1 MGFLHQ
7 LRLLLWKNLVLKKR
21 SPIVVL
27 FELIIP
33 LVLFF
38 ILLSIRSRNPS
49 EPKKQQYF
57 VAQPLPSAG
66 VIPVLQQ
73 FCPRTHRDNFGF
85 PNYPNAQVRPF
96 LEELYQV
103 IQDNDLYPQD
113 FPISDLEKMPDALHE
128 LLADYNTIENQ
139 FSNSQDLVVISILN
153 DPAAFEDYL
162 VRNLSIPEDEADQII
177 HSEINTQ
184 EIFRLL
190 YGNPPRPI
198 NDSPS
203 KFYNYTDFQMDLNHR
218 LSGIDNGMVYRPYSN
233 KDIFTP
239 DGIADVLSWT
249 GGLTRTQASI
259 KAMVADDSNTTTPLN
274 ATELVEDF
282 KDNLVSP
289 DGLQDIACNKRDIAQ
304 IFNTSRGNITGD
316 YLSRL
321 CNEEGASDVFE
332 EFSQVLRDQL
342 NSKIIADKL
351 NISLN
356 DLMNTRKYAE
366 KALADFQTFAT
377 FEKHLY
383 DLYVLASKLPE
394 GNCPKPP
401 EPATTTPSIED
412 VEMTTV
418 KSKVSEGVSDKPD
431 DITTVPSNTVSYDSG
446 DDNDDMLYN
455 ASDTDENFFTTVTT
469 QMHTKMKVTPVPLV
483 KPKKK
488 AEDAKKKR
496 KISPQK
502 KKLLRL
508 YRLWA
513 NMQPVLCGKEV
524 RTATDEQME
533 NGDYKAL
540 GFDHHQKRS
549 FEILVHILFSNPKIL
564 YAPNTTDVNAVINQA
579 SDFIFLFNNMTHLS
593 NVWLNVSKEIREQL
607 FDNRTER
614 AVEWMAVMQK
624 ELYNHN
630 MLFPNISLNVF
641 PREYIYNATNNATSV
656 LLKELNTIDN
666 AACAWL
672 EIASYFNMDIF
683 KPFPS
688 EEALVDYVLHQAAA
702 DNVTVLAN
710 VVFQVD
716 RNGELPPHTVFKIR
730 QNSSF
735 TDRTDLIRKRY
746 WTPGSN
752 HRNILGYYTYGF
764 VWIQDLIERAII
776 DMRVQRKVTEP
787 GNYVQEFPY
796 PCYRHDKFLFTI
808 EHIMPM
814 IMIISWVYYVSMLT
828 QSIVYEKEK
837 GLKEVMKLMGLS
849 NAVHWVAWFITSFL
863 EMSITIIGLVCILKY
878 GDVLVYSNPVIVW
891 LVLTTF
897 SIATI
902 SFCFMVSVLFS
913 KARLAAACAGIMYFT
928 SYVPYLYIGIREET
942 AFQDISL
949 LAKSIG
955 SLLSTT
961 AFGLAAKYFALYEE
975 EGVGVQWSNIHLSP
989 VEQDEFNLLKVII
1002 MMVIDAFLYLIL
1014 TWYIEAVHPGS
1025 YGLPR
1030 PFYFPLQWSYWFG
1043 NSSSSCCP
1051 GSQGKYS
1058 NMSLMD
1064 DDQSFAMAEAGQ
1076 GPHMEPE
1083 PYHLNMGVSIKGLTK
1098 VYKTG
1103 KKLAVNNLSLNLY
1116 EGQITSFLGH
1126 NGAGKT
1132 TTMSILTGLFPPTNG
1147 TATIYGNDIR
1157 SDMLVIRKS
1166 LGMCPQHNALFD
1178 KLTVEE
1184 HVWFYARL
1192 KGTPSSCI
1200 KKEMDKVIGDI
1211 GLMKKRKQKV
1221 KGLSGGMKRKLSV
1234 AIAFVGGSR
1243 TIILDEPTSGVDPY
1257 ARRAIWELL
1266 LKYKSGRTILLSTHH
1281 MDEADLLGDRI
1292 AIISHGQLKCCG
1304 SSLFLKATF
1313 GDGYRLTLVKRRS
1326 ETDSSNGS
1334 ISSDSALSD
1343 SLNASKT
1350 SASFH
1355 SNASEATVTSFIK
1368 TYIRNAELT
1377 SETIQELSYILPS
1390 DAQNKGMFEKFFNAL
1405 EENMSNLEITSY
1417 GLADTSLEDVF
1428 LKVSEKTG
1436 ANSATMKDD
1445 KKSSNSWFG
1454 CLTNSSCR
1462 PSEMELQDVNEEPS
1476 TSSGSSLNDDD
1487 DVPLLETEETP
1498 PIVESGEGLDIST
1511 TYVTGFFLYTSQF
1524 YALFVKRLHHIKRNR
1539 KGLFSQ
1545 LLLPVFFICVAM
1557 TVALAAPLM
1566 GDLPPL
1572 ILTPSQYHPL
1582 TNPRGNFIPHT
1593 NEALN
1598 PRQHAKIYHSIYG
1611 DATPEQLTETLK
1623 MPSGVGATCV
1633 VKTPFNS
1640 TLDVQLKELNYSS
1653 SIKLTDKY
1661 YDSMCRQSFKK
1672 GHMLKNYVP
1681 EPPKPVTKYSP
1692 IAPEQW
1698 NENGTSRGA
1707 VREITCRCSDDNT
1720 GFSCPVEV
1728 GSPYPE
1734 VMKVITSDR
1743 MLNVD
1748 RRNITRYILYTTDK
1762 YRLHRYGAFSVGNV
1776 REYVP
1781 KMYQDMS
1788 APEYRKIAVRNAAMA
1803 FHNHKGFH
1811 SMPTY
1816 INVINNLI
1824 LRANLDPDIHG
1835 NPAGYGITAINHPM
1849 NKTSYNIENDYIVQ
1863 EGTNMV
1869 ISIFII
1875 VAMSF
1880 VPASFVVFLVAERSS
1895 KAKHLQFISSVN
1907 PAVYWLCNFLWDMMN
1922 YMVPASCCILILK
1935 LFNIPAYASPTNL
1948 PAVIIL
1954 FLLYGYSITPMM
1966 YPASFYFNESSAAYV
1981 FLIIINLFTGIT
1993 TVIASFMLE
2002 LFNYD
2007 EELKEVYE
2015 FLHKAFLMF
2024 PNYCLGKGLMDLAYN
2039 EFWNEFYYKIGEED
2053 KAKMPFEWDVMT
2065 RMYVIMG
2072 IEGLAAFI
2080 FTILLE
2086 YKFFIRP
2093 IRRLGRK
2100 RDLGEEDE
2108 DVADERRRVLSGEAN
2123 DDILRIENLTKV
2135 FKSRYFSK
2143 HYAVDRLCLGVPQ
2156 GECFGLLGVNGAG
2169 KTTTFKM
2176 LTGDQAISKGD
2187 AFLNGISILKN
2198 RLAVYRCIGYCPQ
2211 LDALFDE
2218 LTAREHLHL
2227 YARLKGIPKKDENKL
2242 VDWALRKLALV
2253 QYSNRPA
2260 GTYSGGNKR
2269 KLSTAIAL
2277 IGRPQVIFMDEPTTG
2292 MDPHSRRFLWDLI
2305 LSMIKE
2311 GRSVV
2316 LTSHSMEECE
2326 ALCGRLAILV
2336 NGRFKCLGSI
2346 QHLKNKFGGGYTV
2359 SIRVKGPQPNTA
2371 PVKQFFLN
2379 EFSDAE
2385 LKDEHH
2391 NMLQYGIMLS
2401 NTSLSEL
2408 FSRLE
2413 SMKGVLQ
2420 IEDYSVSQTT
2430 LDNVFINFAKE
2441 QMGQLDDFVDSS
2453 KELNVDSSLQ
2463 LQNLMRASSNGTLDL
2478 EDDDDEPLLQ
2488 MFGQNEE
2495 EIVC

>member
-7 LRLLLWKNLVLKKR
+7 LRLLLWKNFVLKKR
-21 SPIVVL
+21 SPMVVL
-27 FELIIP
+27 FELTIP
-33 LVLFF
+33 MVLFF
-38 ILLSIRSRNPS
+38 ILLCIRARNPS
-49 EPKKQQYF
+49 EPRKQQYF

-66 VIPVLQQ
+66 VVPVLQQ
-73 FCPRTHRDNFGF
+73 FCPKTHRDNFGF
-85 PNYPNAQVRPF
+85 PNYPNAQVKPF
-96 LEELYQV
+96 LQEIYQV

-113 FPISDLEKMPDALHE
+113 YRISDLEKMPEALQD
-128 LLADYNTIENQ
+128 LLTDYNTIENR
-139 FSNSQDLVVISILN
+139 FALAPDLDVISILN

-162 VRNLSIPEDEADQII
+162 VSNLSVPQSDADEII
-177 HSEINTQ
+177 HSQIKTQ

-190 YGNPPRPI
+190 YGNPPRPVI
-198 NDSPS
+198 DDPS
-203 KFYNYTDFQMDLNHR
+203 GIYNYSHFQTDFNYR
-218 LSGIDNGMVYRPYSN
+218 LSGIDNGMMYRPYPAEYIYS
-233 KDIFTP
+233 P
-239 DGIADVLSWT
+239 EGLADVLSWT
-249 GGLTRTQASI
+249 WGLKRTHASI
-259 KAMVADDSNTTTPLN
+259 REQIKQQADNNSVSFN
-274 ATELVEDF
+274 ATDVIKDFEDY
-282 KDNLVSP
+282 LISP
-289 DGLQDIACNKRDIAQ
+289 DGLQDIACNKGDISQ
-304 IFNTSRGNITGD
+304 IFNTSQSNITGA

-321 CNEEGASDVFE
+321 CNEEGAEDVFE
-332 EFSQVLRDQL
+332 EFSQVLHGQL
-342 NSKIIADKL
+342 NAQKIAEML
-351 NISLN
+351 NVSLI
-356 DLMNTRKYAE
+356 DVLNTRQYAE
-366 KALADFQTFAT
+366 KALADFQKFAT

-383 DLYVLASKLPE
+383 DLYLLASKLPE
-394 GNCPKPP
+394 GSCPKPP
-401 EPATTTPSIED
+401 APTTTDPTNDDDVESTTSSDEVTDSPSPTMPVLTTSYDDDNDLLYNESDIDNDIFTTTPSG
-412 VEMTTV
+412 TT
-418 KSKVSEGVSDKPD
+418 
-431 DITTVPSNTVSYDSG
+431 
-446 DDNDDMLYN
+446 M
-455 ASDTDENFFTTVTT
+455 
-469 QMHTKMKVTPVPLV
+469 KMIPL
-483 KPKKK
+483 KK
-488 AEDAKKKR
+488 AKTIKDNKDDKKTEK

-513 NMQPVLCGKEV
+513 NLQPVLCGKKV
-524 RTATDEQME
+524 RTATDEQLE
-533 NGDYKAL
+533 RGDLKSL
-540 GFDHHQKRS
+540 GFDSHQKRS

-564 YAPNTTDVNAVINQA
+564 YAPNTTDVNSVINQA

-593 NVWLNVSKEIREQL
+593 NVWLNVSKDIKIQL
-607 FDNRTER
+607 QDNRTER

-624 ELYNHN
+624 ELYEHP
-630 MLFPNISLNVF
+630 LFFPNVSLDIF
-641 PREYIYNATNNATSV
+641 PRNYINNSTYNATAV
-656 LLKELNTIDN
+656 LLNELNTIDN

-683 KPFPS
+683 KPFPT
-688 EEALVDYVLHQAAA
+688 EEDLVNYVLHEATA

-710 VVFQVD
+710 VIFHVD
-716 RNGELPPHTVFKIR
+716 ENGNLPPHTIYKIR

-735 TDRTDLIRKRY
+735 TDRTDLIRRRY

-752 HRNILGYYTYGF
+752 HHNILGYYTYGF

-776 DMRVQRKVTEP
+776 DTKVTRKITEP

-814 IMIISWVYYVSMLT
+814 VMMISWIYYVAMLT

-849 NAVHWVAWFITSFL
+849 NAVHWVAWFITSFF
-863 EMSITIIGLVCILKY
+863 EMSITIVGVVCILKY
-878 GDVLVYSNPVIVW
+878 GEVLVYSNPVIVW
-891 LVLTTF
+891 LVLITF
-897 SIATI
+897 SVATI
-902 SFCFMVSVLFS
+902 SFCFMVSVIFS
-913 KARLAAACAGIMYFT
+913 KAKLAAACAGIMYFT

-942 AFQDISL
+942 AFQDISVIGKS
-949 LAKSIG
+949 LA

-961 AFGLAAKYFALYEE
+961 AFGLGSKYFALYEE

-989 VEQDEFNLLKVII
+989 VEQDEFNLLKVIC
-1002 MMVIDAFLYLIL
+1002 MMLIDAFLYLVL

-1030 PFYFPLQWSYWFG
+1030 PFYFPFQRSYWFG
-1043 NSSSSCCP
+1043 DSTSSCCL
-1051 GSQGKYS
+1051 GSTNKYT
-1058 NMSLMD
+1058 NLSLMD

-1132 TTMSILTGLFPPTNG
+1132 TTMSILTGLFPPSSG

-1157 SDMLVIRKS
+1157 SDMLKIRKS

-1178 KLTVEE
+1178 KLTVDE
-1184 HVWFYARL
+1184 HIWFYARL
-1192 KGTPSSCI
+1192 KGTPNSCI
-1200 KKEMDKVIGDI
+1200 KSEMDKVIGDI
-1211 GLMKKRKQKV
+1211 GLIKKRKQKV

-1243 TIILDEPTSGVDPY
+1243 TVILDEPTSGVDPY

-1326 ETDSSNGS
+1326 EVDDESTKSDTS
-1334 ISSDSALSD
+1334 SSDPVNTSRA
-1343 SLNASKT
+1343 
-1350 SASFH
+1350 SASFQC
-1355 SNASEATVTSFIK
+1355 NTSEAAVTEFIK
-1368 TYIRNAELT
+1368 SYIKNAELA
-1377 SETIQELSYILPS
+1377 SETIQELTYILPS
-1390 DAQNKGMFEKFFNAL
+1390 DAQNKGMFEKFFNNL
-1405 EENMSNLEITSY
+1405 EENLVALEISSY

-1428 LKVSEKTG
+1428 LKVSEKSG
-1436 ANSATMKDD
+1436 ANNPKMKYE
-1445 KKSSNSWFG
+1445 KKSSSWFERFFNR
-1454 CLTNSSCR
+1454 NSKPR
-1462 PSEMELQDVNEEPS
+1462 EMELTDVNEEPS
-1476 TSSGSSLNDDD
+1476 TSSSSSSSSIEDDD
-1487 DVPLLETEETP
+1487 MPLIDSEESSP
-1498 PIVESGEGLDIST
+1498 QEEVHKEDFDSNNM
-1511 TYVTGFFLYTSQF
+1511 TGFLLFMNQF
-1524 YALFVKRLHHIKRNR
+1524 HALFVKRLHHIKRNR

-1582 TNPRGNFIPHT
+1582 TNPRGNFIPHA

-1598 PRQHAKIYHSIYG
+1598 SHQKEKIHRSKYG
-1611 DATPEQLTETLK
+1611 DAMPSQLVDTLK

-1640 TLDVQLKELNYSS
+1640 TLDKKLKSLNYSS
-1653 SIKLTDKY
+1653 SLNLMDTY
-1661 YDSMCRQSFKK
+1661 YDLMCRRSFKK
-1672 GHMLKNYVP
+1672 PHALKNYVP
-1681 EPPKPVTKYSP
+1681 EPPKPATKYSP
-1692 IAPEQW
+1692 VLQ
-1698 NENGTSRGA
+1698 GGA
-1707 VREITCRCSDDNT
+1707 VREITCVCSEDNT
-1720 GFSCPVEV
+1720 GFSCPPDV

-1734 VMKVITSDR
+1734 RTKVITSDQ
-1743 MLNVD
+1743 MMNVD
-1748 RRNITRYILYTTDK
+1748 RRNITRYLLYTTNK
-1762 YRLHRYGAFSVGNV
+1762 YRLHRYGAFSVGNI
-1776 REYVP
+1776 RDYVP
-1781 KMYQDMS
+1781 TAYQDMS
-1788 APEYRKIAVRNAAMA
+1788 APEYRKIAVRNAAIA

-1816 INVINNLI
+1816 INVLNNLI
-1824 LRANLDPDIHG
+1824 LRANLNPEIHG

-1880 VPASFVVFLVAERSS
+1880 VPASFVVFLVAEKSS
-1895 KAKHLQFISSVN
+1895 KAKHLQFISSLN
-1907 PAVYWLCNFLWDMMN
+1907 PVVYWSSNFLWDMMN

-1935 LFNIPAYASPTNL
+1935 LFNIPAYASETNM

-1966 YPASFYFNESSAAYV
+1966 YPASFYFSESSAAYV

-2024 PNYCLGKGLMDLAYN
+2024 PNYCLGKGLMELAYN
-2039 EFWNEFYYKIGEED
+2039 EFLNEYYYKIGEDD
-2053 KAKMPFEWDVMT
+2053 KVKMPFEWDVMT

-2093 IRRLGRK
+2093 FRRRIGRK
-2100 RDLGEEDE
+2100 RGTEEEDE
-2108 DVADERRRVLSGEAN
+2108 DVVAERRRVLSGEAN
-2123 DDILRIENLTKV
+2123 EDLLRIENLTKV

-2198 RLAVYRCIGYCPQ
+2198 RHAVYRCIGYCPQ
-2211 LDALFDE
+2211 FDALFEE

-2227 YARLKGIPKKDENKL
+2227 YARLKGVTKKSENKL

-2253 QYSNRPA
+2253 QYADRPA

-2305 LSMIKE
+2305 LNIIKE

-2346 QHLKNKFGGGYTV
+2346 QHLKNKFGGGYTI
-2359 SIRVKGPQPNTA
+2359 SIRVKGAHTA
-2371 PVKQFFLN
+2371 PVKQFFKS

-2391 NMLQYGIMLS
+2391 NMLQYGIILS
-2401 NTSLSEL
+2401 NTSLSRL

-2413 SMKGVLQ
+2413 NMKTVLQ
-2420 IEDYSVSQTT
+2420 IEDYSISQTT
-2430 LDNVFINFAKE
+2430 LDNVFVNFAKE
-2441 QMGQLDDFVDSS
+2441 QMGQLDDFVDSNREMVLDS
-2453 KELNVDSSLQ
+2453 NVQ
-2463 LQNLMRASSNGTLDL
+2463 LQNLVRTGSNGTIDL
-2478 EDDDDEPLLQ
+2478 EYDDDDEQLLQ
-2488 MFGQNEE
+2488 MFGQEE
-2495 EIVC
+2495 VEINARLTFNFEELAESC